1 MIQRFIHNINPEA
14 VIDIDGTEYKYNTV
28 DSEGWTYWKELG
40 KGNDLGLKL
49 KSVKAIDA
57 NYLLVTFKDY
67 LFNMRNYFFIALA
80 SALMI
85 FNLYHINFDNIQDEE
100 NKVAAAGV
108 LACLIAIILIL
119 ILDKSEKINN
129 KLD

>member
-57 NYLLVTFKDY
+57 NYLLVTF
-67 LFNMRNYFFIALA
+67 
-80 SALMI
+80 
-85 FNLYHINFDNIQDEE
+85 H
-100 NKVAAAGV
+100 NKE
-108 LACLIAIILIL
+108 AIILPRAEQDHPL
-119 ILDKSEKINN
+119 LDIGV
-129 KLD
+129 